1 MKRVFEIVG
10 DFFFNEIV
18 DSIIST
24 YVWKGFWDMLLYLTQ
39 LFDKH
44 YPNNYEISILTVLAI
59 GFSMYLMIVLY
70 QSFYLST
77 DEFKQA
83 NLTLKIFIMESIY
96 FLAFFS
102 IICIWFSI
110 WTLYDKYTLVSN
122 YKFYIVFSTHF
133 LSVIFLSTFRVVNSL
148 YGPATLDMQPEDFQ
162 NYNIINDSTDNE
174 ENEYVRRYNNDMYH
188 IQYSDLSLFR
198 ISYFSKS

>member
-1 MKRVFEIVG
+1 
-10 DFFFNEIV
+10 
-18 DSIIST
+18 
-24 YVWKGFWDMLLYLTQ
+24 MLSYLTQ
-39 LFDKH
+39 FFDKH
-44 YPNNYEISILTVLAI
+44 LPNNYEIAILTVLSI
-59 GFSMYLMIVLY
+59 GLMLFFIIV
-70 QSFYLST
+70 SFQCLYLST

-83 NLTLKIFIMESIY
+83 NLKLKIFIMESIY

-110 WTLYDKYTLVSN
+110 WTLYDKYTLVSD

-133 LSVIFLSTFRVVNSL
+133 ISVIFLSTFRVVNSL

-162 NYNIINDSTDNE
+162 NYNIINNSTDNE